1 MTEDIQNKLASEI
14 NPVSISDAKS
24 SRTLKVALG
33 ISLVSLFAVG
43 ILWIDNAKNNQT
55 IEHE

>member
-14 NPVSISDAKS
+14 NPESISDAKS

-43 ILWIDNAKNNQT
+43 ILWVDDKT
-55 IEHE
+55 RYL